1 MGAVDPRTALL
12 ACAARPDGD
21 VAAGALWLAAEDCE
35 NVEVDRLLEELD
47 ELAGELRTRA
57 GGEPAALPDAAAA
70 RLLAQLLEDRRHLR
84 GGDGDDARNHY
95 LHTVITRGEG
105 IPIACSALWV
115 AVGRRAGM
123 NVEGVGLP
131 GHFVVRVGGLLVDAF
146 ARGRALDEEDA
157 CRLAATG
164 LGGRVPAGLAPA
176 WTRPSSVRE
185 MLARMSRNLRECH
198 SVAERWGLA
207 LQAADRCVALD
218 PLEPHDR
225 RDRGLLR
232 FRLGLALPALR
243 DLRVYLASIPDAPD
257 RAPVEKIAARAMGMV
272 N

>member
-12 ACAARPDGD
+12 ACAAKADGD

-35 NVEVDRLLEELD
+35 NVEVDALLAEID
-47 ELAGELRTRA
+47 ELAAELSARVGGGPA
-57 GGEPAALPDAAAA
+57 GLPDVAAA
-70 RLLAQLLEDRRHLR
+70 RLLAAVLEDRLHLH

-105 IPIACSALWV
+105 IPIACSALWI

-123 NVEGVGLP
+123 HVEGVGLP

-146 ARGRALDEEDA
+146 ERGKPLDEREA
-157 CRLAATG
+157 CQVAAIG
-164 LGGRVPAGLAPA
+164 LGGRVPASLAPA

-185 MLARMSRNLRECH
+185 MLARMSRNLRACH
-198 SVAERWGLA
+198 AAAERWGLA

-218 PLEPHDR
+218 PHEPNDR
-225 RDRGLLR
+225 RERGLLR

-243 DLRVYLASIPDAPD
+243 DLRVYLGSVPDAPD
-257 RAPVEKIAARAMGMV
+257 RGPVEKIAARALGMV